1 MKIIDILMIFFQVNF
16 IIVNEFHSLLL
27 ILIFIVIYM
36 MIFAIDLLFNV
47 ITRNCVR
54 FYYASQNFCSKIWN
68 N

>member
-16 IIVNEFHSLLL
+16 IIELHSLLL